1 MTRRQTGAPG
11 LPPRQPAGAQ
21 GALVIQEPRVSA
33 EAKSR
38 RQLAATSAPPTPSPD
53 FSPEVN
59 KRLPVMA

>member
-21 GALVIQEPRVSA
+21 SALVIQEPRVSA

-38 RQLAATSAPPTPSPD
+38 RQLAARSVVGGILLASALLRES
-53 FSPEVN
+53 
-59 KRLPVMA
+59 

>member
-38 RQLAATSAPPTPSPD
+38 RQLAATSAPPTPSP
-53 FSPEVN
+53 
-59 KRLPVMA
+59 A